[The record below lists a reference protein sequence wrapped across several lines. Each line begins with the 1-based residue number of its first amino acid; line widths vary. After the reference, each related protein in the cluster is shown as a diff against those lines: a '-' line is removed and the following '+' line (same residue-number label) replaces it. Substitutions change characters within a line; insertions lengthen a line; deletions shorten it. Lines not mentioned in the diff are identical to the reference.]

1 MSKKTQ
7 PPINVAIPNTTVEK
21 MEAIVSVAHAIE
33 NLSKALMSVQV
44 EVNISNNTITGV
56 DTGISIRTM
65 DVL

>member
-33 NLSKALMSVQV
+33 NLSKALISVQV
-44 EVNISNNTITGV
+44 DVTVSNCTINGA
-56 DTGISIRTM
+56 DTGIHINTM
-65 DVL
+65 DKL